1 MDDTGVLT
9 RDVLRLA
16 EGIHNFSLATILQSV
31 VIVLLFVF
39 VLYFLYDIRARS
51 KQLESQ
57 TKDLTVLTGFAK
69 SIAEYMKESAVRQV
83 NIDQA
88 RVLVRSELDKSKNA
102 ILFFIGKTMQRNN
115 LADKKAVEDKVETF
129 INTTYGDNESV
140 LVKFDFQQRPLSSF
154 LETAWRE
161 EVKSKIIEE
170 FDRFEQEQEEGI
182 GMDCVKIEEKYTAI
196 FNKFK
201 MAINHK
207 IDKIT

>member
-1 MDDTGVLT
+1 MDDVGVLT
-9 RDVLRLA
+9 KDVLKLA

-69 SIAEYMKESAVRQV
+69 SIAEYMKESAIRQV

-88 RVLVRSELDKSKNA
+88 RILVRSELDKSKNA
-102 ILFFIGKTMQRNN
+102 ILFFIGKTMQKNN
-115 LADKKAVEDKVETF
+115 LSDKDTLIEKVETF
-129 INTTYGDNESV
+129 INTTYGENESV
-140 LVKFDFQQRPLSSF
+140 LVKFDFHQRPLSSF
-154 LETAWRE
+154 LETSWRE
-161 EVKSKIIEE
+161 EVKGKIIEE
-170 FDRFEQEQEEGI
+170 LEKFEKEQKDGI
-182 GMDCVKIEEKYTAI
+182 GMDCIRIEEKYTSL
-196 FNKFK
+196 FNKYK